1 MTKYRVLFH
10 IDESVQSKWAMVL
23 RNIENLLEDIG
34 ENLEVKLVANAEG
47 IALLYKMP
55 NPFHEKIA
63 QLAEKGVRFAVCANS
78 LRQQNLT
85 EDFLLDL
92 AEIVPSGVGEIVRRQ
107 SEGWAYIKP

>member
-1 MTKYRVLFH
+1 MKPMNVFNQNV
-10 IDESVQSKWAMVL
+10 EA
-23 RNIENLLEDIG
+23 
-34 ENLEVKLVANAEG
+34 LEVKLVANAEG

-63 QLAEKGVRFAVCANS
+63 QLAEKGAHFAVCANS

-92 AEIVPSGVGEIVRRQ
+92 TEIVPSGVGEIVRRQ